1 MLNTHF
7 LCTKSGIL
15 VHAKQRVLKD
25 QLPVKASAPSL
36 KWASLVDNTSY
47 RCHNSLLAE

>member
-1 MLNTHF
+1 MLNTYF
-7 LCTKSGIL
+7 LSTKSGIL
-15 VHAKQRVLKD
+15 IYVNQRVPKG
-25 QLPVKASAPSL
+25 QLPVKASALSL